1 MHSTKQ
7 SRALPKWVARKGSST
22 VTVRAADIGAARER
36 AAAIGFKA
44 PQSIALATDAE
55 IDAAAA
61 IRAYR
66 ALHG

>member
-1 MHSTKQ
+1 MQTKNHT
-7 SRALPKWVARKGSST
+7 LPRWAVRNGNSSA
-22 VTVRAADIGAARER
+22 TVRAADIGAARER

-44 PQSIALATDAE
+44 PQSIALATDAQ

>member
-1 MHSTKQ
+1 MQTKNHTQ
-7 SRALPKWVARKGSST
+7 PRWIVRSGTSSAT
-22 VTVRAADIGAARER
+22 VLAPEIGAARER

-44 PQSIALATDAE
+44 PQSIALATDAQ

-61 IRAYR
+61 VRAYR

>member
-1 MHSTKQ
+1 MSAYLCSDTHTCVI
-7 SRALPKWVARKGSST
+7 ALYF
-22 VTVRAADIGAARER
+22 ARER

-44 PQSIALATDAE
+44 PQSIALATDAK